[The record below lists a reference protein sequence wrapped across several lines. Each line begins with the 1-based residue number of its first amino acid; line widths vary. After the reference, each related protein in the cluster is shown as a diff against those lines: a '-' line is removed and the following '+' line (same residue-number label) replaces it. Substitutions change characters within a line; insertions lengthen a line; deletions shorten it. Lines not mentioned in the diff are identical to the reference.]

1 MRKSW
6 IEQWSLRQE
15 RGTALI
21 SSCRSGSWICVEMRS
36 SADSTSLPG
45 GGVLRN
51 PPANVVDTK
60 CLGLIPGLG
69 RSPGVENG
77 NQLLYSYLENS
88 MDRKAWQATVHVV
101 EKSETQPG
109 D

>member
-6 IEQWSLRQE
+6 IEQWSLRQ

-21 SSCRSGSWICVEMRS
+21 SSCSSGSWICVEMRCS
-36 SADSTSLPG
+36 SESTSLPG
-45 GGVLRN
+45 GAVLKM
-51 PPANVVDTK
+51 PHANVVDTRD
-60 CLGLIPGLG
+60 LGLIPGLG

-77 NQLLYSYLENS
+77 NPLLYSYLENF
-88 MDRKAWQATVHVV
+88 MDREAWQATVHVV
-101 EKSETQPG
+101 EKSGTQLS